1 MITTHSRFH
10 TSFRNNL
17 GKLYNIYI
25 CDREFN
31 NYEIQDGYRYNWWA
45 ASDARHITPAGWEI
59 PVFQILSDICSALTL
74 DPSIINTN
82 QLGYRLDDGSF
93 AELNTSMILWSKTE
107 HTSIPES
114 GYIGSLELPS
124 GYETAYYDKNY
135 GFCLRA
141 IKSNTSLAEGETGA
155 MTGNDGKIYT
165 TKCIDVAGTLIE
177 ITTENLCETLFRN
190 GESIPELITDVAWLG
205 ASGAGRCSFDNDETN
220 AITIGNNDSIAYVAG
235 KDGFVLNYESDDIL
249 CPSIVSSRCEV
260 QILLND
266 TIRADWETFI
276 QDLLQSDNETRF
288 FIYITENSEPYWV
301 GPIQVE
307 RLRVPDEFYTRV
319 SLTATDGFG
328 LLGSIPYD
336 NAGTLY
342 TGWDTIAQ
350 HVTNVLTKLHMHDE
364 MPWSMMAHASN
375 WNLSE
380 YVNPIRGV
388 RFNHD
393 AMKEFKGEAT
403 LPFDCL
409 TVLKQILQRFNLR
422 LVQQNTVYF
431 LENYYTLS
439 LTDAVDV
446 DYFDNTGTY
455 LETDTI
461 PLNYSTVDR
470 LRGGMLF
477 YREQAKY
484 ASVQY
489 GYKDAIQGSN
499 MFGIFPIDENEPF
512 EMGIIPAG
520 NGETV
525 GFSFDFRLYIS
536 GAATFYVEFIFT
548 IQCGTYYLSKAVNSS
563 SMAWVDGA
571 TTARVRFNSL
581 WPFAYQANSIEPL
594 GFIIPEAP
602 ETAEMIFTWT
612 WRITDYI
619 SGEEIIPGGG
629 AICLLTRNISTIIY
643 GVGEANEG
651 TIVTTASGGSISG
664 EIVEPD
670 ILIIGDLPYL
680 RSVGRLQ
687 FYGVAEEWLN
697 TDHQWG
703 YNVDTYT
710 IDELLALELAAFQ
723 RTPTKVLTYKLRS
736 DIYFAYKLDGK
747 ILLRGS
753 YNANMNHWDVECFE
767 PDFSLTGLVLSTYVE
782 TESTGGIPGGLITP
796 PTPVITGASNW
807 TRTGTT
813 LTPKITGDKVQVA
826 VTGSDV
832 AITATAVN
840 TNAGSFTS
848 TNGSGLYGES
858 TNSSGGYFKSYS
870 VYTLFLQRDSSTT
883 NSTIS
888 VLRLLRSTS
897 GTAANNIGSAIEFVL
912 ENSAGLVSAV
922 SAQITA
928 LLTNATSGSETS
940 VFTWWLR
947 NAGAALAEVMRL
959 TGAGELLNLKQ
970 HVGSGTTAPN
980 STHQIT
986 GSQSRSM
993 LIVTGDT
1000 TLNDTHYTVLCD
1012 TTSADVDI
1020 ALPAASGRTGRCYR
1034 IRRWSGTNDVTITP
1048 SGYNSIIGSVSSYA
1062 LLTLTNNGEW
1072 VEIMSNGSDW
1082 YIVQDNPTF

>member
-10 TSFRNNL
+10 TSFKNFL
-17 GKLYNIYI
+17 GKLYNIYV

-31 NYEIQDGYRYNWWA
+31 NYTIQDGYRYNWWA

-59 PVFQILSDICSALTL
+59 PVYQVLADICTAITSDT
-74 DPSIINTN
+74 SVINTN
-82 QLGYRLDDGSF
+82 SLGVRLADGTF
-93 AELNTSMILWSKTE
+93 YDATSYMSLWSASEYSSQNGLNGTFE
-107 HTSIPES
+107 I
-114 GYIGSLELPS
+114 PS
-124 GYETAYYDKNY
+124 GHETANYDKNY

-141 IKSNTSLAEGETGA
+141 IKSNTSLAEGETGT
-155 MTGNDGKIYT
+155 MTGNDGKIYP
-165 TKCIDVAGTLIE
+165 TKCIDVLGTLIE

-190 GESIPELITDVAWLG
+190 GEAIPELITDVAWSG
-205 ASGAGRCSFDNDETN
+205 ASSAGRCSFDNDETN

-342 TGWDTIAQ
+342 NGWDTIAQ
-350 HVTNVLTKLHMHDE
+350 HITNVLTKLHMHDE
-364 MPWSMMAHASN
+364 MPWSMMAHATQ
-375 WNLSE
+375 WDASE
-380 YVNPIRGV
+380 YVDAFTAI

-393 AMKEFKGEAT
+393 SMKEFKGEQT

-422 LVQQNTVYF
+422 LVQMNTVYF
-431 LENYYTLS
+431 FENYRTLS
-439 LTDAVDV
+439 ESGSVDV
-446 DYFDNTGTY
+446 DYYDNTGIF

-461 PLNYSTVDR
+461 PLNYSTIEK
-470 LRGGMLF
+470 LRGGFKF

-499 MFGIFPIDENEPF
+499 MFGIMPIDENDPF
-512 EMGIIPAG
+512 ELGEIPAG

-525 GFSFDFRLYIS
+525 GFAFDFRLFVNSSIN
-536 GAATFYVEFIFT
+536 TFYVQFVFT
-548 IQCGTYYLSKAVNSS
+548 IQSGTYYLSKAANSS

-571 TTARVRFNSL
+571 TTARVRFNSM
-581 WPFAYQANSIEPL
+581 WPFVGSANSIEQI

-602 ETAEMIFTWT
+602 ATADMTFTWT
-612 WRITDYI
+612 WIIVDSITGD
-619 SGEEIIPGGG
+619 ELTPGTGSVVV
-629 AICLLTRNISTIIY
+629 LTRNESTIIY

-651 TIVTTASGGSISG
+651 TLVTTASGGSLSG
-664 EIVEPD
+664 EIVAPD
-670 ILIIGDLPYL
+670 MLVIGDLPYK
-680 RSVGRLQ
+680 RSVGRMQ
-687 FYGVAEEWLN
+687 YYGVAEEWLN

-703 YNVDTYT
+703 YNTVDTYS
-710 IDELLALELAAFQ
+710 IEELLALELAAFQ
-723 RTPTKVLTYKLRS
+723 RVPTKVLTFKLLS
-736 DIYFAYKLDGK
+736 DVYFAYKLDGH
-747 ILLRGS
+747 ILSRGT
-753 YNANMNHWDVECFE
+753 YTANANQWDVECYLPE
-767 PDFSLTGLVLSTYVE
+767 VDVTGLTLSAYVE
-782 TESTGGIPGGLITP
+782 TENTGGISGTLVTP
-796 PTPVITGASNW
+796 PTPVGVEGSNW

-813 LTPKITGDKVQVA
+813 LTPKITGDKVEVS
-826 VTGSDV
+826 VSGTE
-832 AITATAVN
+832 IAVN
-840 TNAGSFTS
+840 AVSVNGAAVKGAAS
-848 TNGSGLYGES
+848 GSGSGSEF
-858 TNSSGGYFKSYS
+858 SSVSGFAGKFSNTS
-870 VYTLFLQRDSSTT
+870 GFVNTLWNVISLIRNTT
-883 NSTIS
+883 
-888 VLRLLRSTS
+888 
-897 GTAANNIGSAIEFVL
+897 GTAAAGIGVSIDFSIEQANGTTASQGYFGAI
-912 ENSAGLVSAV
+912 
-922 SAQITA
+922 
-928 LLTNATSGSETS
+928 LTNASTIASAF
-940 VFTWWLR
+940 VWHLR

-993 LIVTGDT
+993 LIVTEDT

-1020 ALPAASGRTGRCYR
+1020 ALPSASGCTGRCYR
-1034 IRRWSGTNDVTITP
+1034 IRRWTGTNDVTITP